1 MKFNQKLVI
10 KLTFNNNIMSKLLVD
25 KYGTKRWYKNGLL
38 HREQDKPA
46 IIYENGDKEWWINGK
61 RHREN
66 DKPSV
71 IWVNDPKCWQK
82 NSEYHRLLGYSIYHN
97 GYKWIVKDK
106 WLTNG
111 NSLRIIR
118 LFVNKK

>member
-1 MKFNQKLVI
+1 
-10 KLTFNNNIMSKLLVD
+10 MSKFIID
-25 KYGTKRWYKNGLL
+25 NDNKSWYNQQNCL
-38 HREQDKPA
+38 HRDNDKPA
-46 IIYENGDKEWWINGK
+46 RIYENGDKEWWINGK

-82 NSEYHRLLGYSIYHN
+82 NYEYHRLLGYSIYHN